1 MYGGSRRAG
10 RSGPVTSGHAGLG
23 AAASS
28 ASSASAAAT
37 LEACASSCF
46 LVSTDMP
53 TCNRTQ

>member
-1 MYGGSRRAG
+1 MHGGSRRAG
-10 RSGPVTSGHAGLG
+10 WGGSATSGHAGLG

-46 LVSTDMP
+46 FVSTDMP
-53 TCNRTQ
+53 TCNRT